1 MGLIR
6 EPKNVDFSTKSE
18 PWTVE
23 ELSDFRE
30 LMKKIKAENEEKKGR
45 TGHSKPRIKQ
55 PA

>member
-6 EPKNVDFSTKSE
+6 EPKNVDFSTKSQ
-18 PWTVE
+18 PWTEE

-30 LMKKIKAENEEKKGR
+30 LMKQMKAENEKKKGR
-45 TGHSKPRIKQ
+45 TENSKTGIKQ